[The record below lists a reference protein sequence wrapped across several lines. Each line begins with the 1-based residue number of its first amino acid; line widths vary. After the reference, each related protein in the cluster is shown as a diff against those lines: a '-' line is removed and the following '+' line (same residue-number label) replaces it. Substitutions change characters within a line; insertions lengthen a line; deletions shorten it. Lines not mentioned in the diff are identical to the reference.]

1 MTFSNTYLQFLT
13 DDLETVSYIKDGRG
27 VLEAGVRVEYDVEKF
42 NMKETA
48 ETRTMIEQLWAER
61 TRSNARI
68 YNASKFRLASHRW
81 AAGEVLLRVGL
92 TDYKDHV
99 GTNLSPRVHDYIN
112 ISTEEDTQSEVCI
125 RKLLQA

>member
-1 MTFSNTYLQFLT
+1 MQYLT

-61 TRSNARI
+61 TRSNAR
-68 YNASKFRLASHRW
+68 L
-81 AAGEVLLRVGL
+81 VLCSAPSVPQPVVQSRRRPLLGP
-92 TDYKDHV
+92 
-99 GTNLSPRVHDYIN
+99 SPG
-112 ISTEEDTQSEVCI
+112 
-125 RKLLQA
+125 

>member
-61 TRSNARI
+61 TRSNARNFVPQI
-68 YNASKFRLASHRW
+68 GPSVKLYNHRE
-81 AAGEVLLRVGL
+81 GP
-92 TDYKDHV
+92 Y
-99 GTNLSPRVHDYIN
+99 
-112 ISTEEDTQSEVCI
+112 
-125 RKLLQA
+125 

>member
-1 MTFSNTYLQFLT
+1 MQFLT

-68 YNASKFRLASHRW
+68 SAANRSIGKVVQSRRKPLIGPSH
-81 AAGEVLLRVGL
+81 G
-92 TDYKDHV
+92 
-99 GTNLSPRVHDYIN
+99 
-112 ISTEEDTQSEVCI
+112 
-125 RKLLQA
+125 